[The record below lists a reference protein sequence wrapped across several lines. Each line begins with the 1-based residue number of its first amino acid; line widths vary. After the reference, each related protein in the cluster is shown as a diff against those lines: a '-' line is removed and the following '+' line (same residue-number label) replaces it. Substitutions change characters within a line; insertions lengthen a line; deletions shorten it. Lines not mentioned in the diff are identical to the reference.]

1 MTALAM
7 NYVVNPLSGF
17 WSGFYNTVEII
28 GYSRAASEL
37 ARLGYY
43 EEAKNCMMQIK
54 KLRAS
59 K

>member
-1 MTALAM
+1 MTAIAM
-7 NYVVNPLSGF
+7 NYVVNPFKGF
-17 WSGFYNTVEII
+17 WKGFMVTCDIM

-54 KLRAS
+54 SLRN